1 MPLRL
6 IVLGAVAVL
15 LVGCGG
21 SEPPAQDR
29 AATAPTAAP
38 TAAATPAEQAPR
50 VAALEGR
57 LGDASTASEG
67 GEEEVSPGGEVDPTA
82 AQPTDKQQEG
92 VGAGSSCDGVEQVP
106 AQTDDAAVGAAVLCL
121 LNGERRDRG
130 LGALKV
136 NAKLAKAAN
145 VQASDMVKREYFSH
159 RNPEG
164 RNSTARIKAA
174 GYMSG
179 GGRWTVGENLAWG
192 VGELASARGLVNA
205 WMNSPPHRSNILKPA
220 YREIGLAIAMGTP
233 KDGKGAP
240 GATVATTFGVIRR

>member
-1 MPLRL
+1 
-6 IVLGAVAVL
+6 
-15 LVGCGG
+15 
-21 SEPPAQDR
+21 
-29 AATAPTAAP
+29 
-38 TAAATPAEQAPR
+38 

-57 LGDASTASEG
+57 LGDATTAEEG
-67 GEEEVSPGGEVDPTA
+67 GEEQVSPGGEVDPTA

-92 VGAGSSCDGVEQVP
+92 VGAGSSCNGVEQVP
-106 AQTDDAAVGAAVLCL
+106 AQPDDAAVSAAVLCL

-130 LGALKV
+130 LGALKI
-136 NAKLAKAAN
+136 NRKLGKAAD
-145 VQASDMVKREYFSH
+145 VQAEDMVKRKYFSH
-159 RNPEG
+159 ENPEG
-164 RNSTARIKAA
+164 RNSTARIKSA

-205 WMNSPPHRSNILKPA
+205 WMNSPPHRANILRSSYK
-220 YREIGLAIAMGTP
+220 EIGLAIAMGTP

>member
-1 MPLRL
+1 M
-6 IVLGAVAVL
+6 
-15 LVGCGG
+15 GCGA
-21 SEPPAQDR
+21 SEPAAPER
-29 AATAPTAAP
+29 AATGPTAQP
-38 TAAATPAEQAPR
+38 TAAAAPQ

-57 LGDASTASEG
+57 LGDATTASDG
-67 GEEEVSPGGEVDPTA
+67 GEEEVSPGGDIDPA
-82 AQPTDKQQEG
+82 AAEPTDKQEEG
-92 VGAGSSCDGVEQVP
+92 VGAGASCAGVEDVP
-106 AQTDDAAVGAAVLCL
+106 AKTDDAAVGAAVLCL

-136 NAKLAKAAN
+136 NAKLGKAAG
-145 VQASDMVKREYFSH
+145 VQAQDMVKREYFSH

-164 RNSTARIKAA
+164 RNSTDRIRSA

-205 WMNSPPHRSNILKPA
+205 WMNSPPHRANILRPA
-220 YREIGLAIAMGTP
+220 YREIGVAIAMGTP
-233 KDGKGAP
+233 KDGKEAP

>member
-1 MPLRL
+1 LRFRL
-6 IVLGAVAVL
+6 ILLGTAAAL

-21 SEPPAQDR
+21 SEPPAQER
-29 AATAPTAAP
+29 AATAPTAES
-38 TAAATPAEQAPR
+38 TPAEPAPQ

-67 GEEEVSPGGEVDPTA
+67 GEEEVAPGGEVDPTA
-82 AQPTDKQQEG
+82 AQPTEKQQEG

-130 LGALKV
+130 LGVLKV
-136 NAKLAKAAN
+136 NTKLGKAAD
-145 VQASDMVKREYFSH
+145 VQAADMVKRTYFSH

-179 GGRWTVGENLAWG
+179 GGRWTVGENLAWA

-205 WMNSPPHRSNILKPA
+205 WMNSPPHRANILKPA
-220 YREIGLAIAMGTP
+220 YREIGIAIAMGNP

>member
-6 IVLGAVAVL
+6 ILLGAAAVVL

-21 SEPPAQDR
+21 SEPPSER
-29 AATAPTAAP
+29 AATAPTAQA
-38 TAAATPAEQAPR
+38 TADQAPQ
-50 VAALEGR
+50 VVALEGR

-67 GEEEVSPGGEVDPTA
+67 GEEEVSPGGDVDPTA

-92 VGAGSSCDGVEQVP
+92 VGAGASCNGVEGVP
-106 AQTDDAAVGAAVLCL
+106 AQTDDSGVSAAVLCL
-121 LNGERRDRG
+121 INGERRDRG

-136 NAKLAKAAN
+136 NRKLGKAAD
-145 VQASDMVKREYFSH
+145 VQAGDMVKREYFSH
-159 RNPEG
+159 KNPEG
-164 RNSTARIKAA
+164 RNSTDRIRSA
-174 GYMSG
+174 GYMSS

-192 VGELASARGLVNA
+192 VGELASARGLINA
-205 WMNSPPHRSNILKPA
+205 WMNSPPHRANILKPA
-220 YREIGLAIAMGTP
+220 YREIGVAIAMGTP

>member
-6 IVLGAVAVL
+6 ILLGAAAAVL

-21 SEPPAQDR
+21 SEPPSER
-29 AATAPTAAP
+29 AATAPTAQA
-38 TAAATPAEQAPR
+38 TADQAPQ
-50 VAALEGR
+50 VVALEGR
-57 LGDASTASEG
+57 LGDATTASDG
-67 GEEEVSPGGEVDPTA
+67 GEEEVSPGGDVDPTA
-82 AQPTDKQQEG
+82 AQPTEQQQEG
-92 VGAGSSCDGVEQVP
+92 VGAGASCNGVEGVP
-106 AQTDDAAVGAAVLCL
+106 AQPDDTGVTAAVLCL

-130 LGALKV
+130 LGPLKA
-136 NAKLAKAAN
+136 NRKLGKAAD
-145 VQASDMVKREYFSH
+145 VQAEDMVKRLYFSH
-159 RNPEG
+159 KNPEG
-164 RNSTARIKAA
+164 RNSTDRIRAA

-205 WMNSPPHRSNILKPA
+205 WMNSPPHRANILKPA
-220 YREIGLAIAMGTP
+220 YREIGIAIAMGTP

>member
-6 IVLGAVAVL
+6 ILLGTAAAL

-21 SEPPAQDR
+21 SEPPASER
-29 AATAPTAAP
+29 AATAPTAQA
-38 TAAATPAEQAPR
+38 TADQAPQ
-50 VAALEGR
+50 VVALEGR

-82 AQPTDKQQEG
+82 AQPTEKQQEG
-92 VGAGSSCDGVEQVP
+92 VGAGSSCNGVEQVP
-106 AQTDDAAVGAAVLCL
+106 AQTDDSGVSAAVLCL

-130 LGALKV
+130 LGSLKV
-136 NAKLAKAAN
+136 NRKLGKAADA
-145 VQASDMVKREYFSH
+145 QAADMVKRGYFSH

-164 RNSTARIKAA
+164 RNSTDRIRSA

-192 VGELASARGLVNA
+192 VGELASARGLINA
-205 WMNSPPHRSNILKPA
+205 WMNSPAHRANILKPA
-220 YREIGLAIAMGTP
+220 YREIGIAIAMGTP
-233 KDGKGAP
+233 KDGKEAP